1 MLPIYANEFYK
12 DRSVLIG
19 DAAVGMHPI
28 TAHGFNLN
36 LRGVDILQNEIKK
49 ALIKNIDISCENVLK
64 TYDKKFRILSL
75 PIYLATNGIVRLY
88 TNQKPIFKIVRKSL
102 LRLANIARP
111 AKNMIIDRLL
121 LNNS

>member
-1 MLPIYANEFYK
+1 MPN
-12 DRSVLIG
+12 
-19 DAAVGMHPI
+19 PI

-36 LRGVDILQNEIKK
+36 LKGVDILQNEIKK

-88 TNQKPIFKIVRKSL
+88 TNQKPIFKIVRKKNL
-102 LRLANIARP
+102 L
-111 AKNMIIDRLL
+111 
-121 LNNS
+121 